1 MLYRNSLNCKLQ
13 KFSTKALLQS
23 SKDIN
28 SGSLP
33 ILLLHFIS
41 STNLYIYIWRILK
54 SFPLKKG
61 SFIYKICII
70 HFWFT
75 FHGESLFLTFAHLRR
90 QTALYPVPSCLSLMY
105 LFVRVAKSCRSI
117 TINWK
122 PIVETRSSTQ
132 QKSGRNKISRLVNLA
147 KLVKRRSIDSETMIE
162 YAHSAMA
169 QSNFPLWWRTF
180 CSISSSVLFPCP
192 FVVRAGAIVDAA
204 KHQIFSN
211 RWKRIFQFA
220 HCSFVARTSFPACND
235 YIHVSSSITRNLRP
249 NSRVSHLTIL
259 AWRCVYYRIRRWLMP
274 LKWLSSINFSWIR
287 LLLTIRNFDRN
298 ILKRL

>member
-33 ILLLHFIS
+33 ILLSHFIS
-41 STNLYIYIWRILK
+41 FTNLYIYIWRILK

-70 HFWFT
+70 HLWFT
-75 FHGESLFLTFAHLRR
+75 VHRESLFLTFAHLRR
-90 QTALYPVPSCLSLMY
+90 QIALYPVPSCLSLMY

-169 QSNFPLWWRTF
+169 QSNFPLWWQTF
-180 CSISSSVLFPCP
+180 CSTSSSVLFPCP
-192 FVVRAGAIVDAA
+192 CVVRAGAIVDAA

-211 RWKRIFQFA
+211 RWKRILPVRALQLRGTYFFSCLQWLYTCIQFDNSKSSPQLE
-220 HCSFVARTSFPACND
+220 SFTLD
-235 YIHVSSSITRNLRP
+235 YFS
-249 NSRVSHLTIL
+249 L
-259 AWRCVYYRIRRWLMP
+259 ALC
-274 LKWLSSINFSWIR
+274 
-287 LLLTIRNFDRN
+287 LLLYTKMINASEM
-298 ILKRL
+298 IIQH